1 MGINLPISIEFMK
14 KNKRNERMLRL
25 LACCL
30 IAGSVFPVNVLA
42 DNENPIK
49 LEEKAE
55 IKEQNDK
62 DIKLKAVNL
71 VKVKVLRV
79 VDGDTFKCMI
89 DGKEQT
95 VRLIG
100 VDTPESVNPKEEK
113 NTVEGKI
120 ASEYTKR
127 YLENRDVELEYD
139 IQKADK
145 YGRILAYVWN
155 GDTLFNFKLIRD
167 GIAKPMTI
175 APNVK
180 YSKIIKNLEKKA
192 VENNKGFFNKEY
204 KEKDILDKI
213 TAERTKEELLEKDSE
228 TSKTTLEYDFSVTK
242 YNSDNSVEFK
252 VYNKNNNEFL
262 KDFVFTIKEKDK
274 EDIIAEE
281 KSDDN
286 GNVKFTN
293 LDSEKE
299 YEISLK
305 KVTDGY
311 KNQENKIAVKF
322 PKATEEDVNKGFEA
336 TLNVVVK
343 DIEGKLIGHM
353 TKSSPDGSDI
363 VIDCNE
369 PITLE
374 NGKYTII
381 KSTTPTGVTLDKEKN
396 KINVSFE
403 KDNNIIEIFLT
414 VKEVK
419 NDNVKED
426 DKTSNKENTRVKPRV
441 TIEDTKKGSQKHEKE
456 VPGIYV
462 KNEYKNKPIIINQS
476 QKIKWDSIFGC
487 NDNYSI
493 IGGKFYNIDVNK
505 VGKYKNISGE
515 VYWKNNT
522 TNVSGKTPINDF
534 TVEVVASDGTSP
546 DVANEKNKDADNSK
560 TGNSP
565 QTGEKSNKTLLI
577 SMFSISLA
585 SLLGYLYVER
595 EKVKKLLKSL
605 KVK

>member
-1 MGINLPISIEFMK
+1 
-14 KNKRNERMLRL
+14 MLKL

-30 IAGSVFPVNVLA
+30 IAGSVFPINVLA
-42 DNENPIK
+42 DNENPTK
-49 LEEKAE
+49 LEEKVE

-62 DIKLKAVNL
+62 DLKLKAVNL

-100 VDTPESVNPKEEK
+100 VDTPESVNPNKEK

-127 YLENRDVELEYD
+127 YLEDRDVELEYD
-139 IQKADK
+139 IQKTDK
-145 YGRILAYVWN
+145 YGRVLAYVWN

-180 YSKIIKNLEKKA
+180 YSKIIRNLEKKA
-192 VENNKGFFNKEY
+192 IENNKGFFNKDY

-213 TAERTKEELLEKDSE
+213 TAERTKEELLEKDSK
-228 TSKTTLEYDFSVTK
+228 TSETTLEYDFSTTK
-242 YNSDNSVEFK
+242 YNSDKSVEFK

-262 KDFVFTIKEKDK
+262 KDFVFTIKEKDSEEILK
-274 EDIIAEE
+274 EE
-281 KSDDN
+281 KSDEN
-286 GNVKFTN
+286 GNVKYTN
-293 LDSEKE
+293 LDPKKE

-305 KVTDGY
+305 SVTDGY
-311 KNQENKIAVKF
+311 ENKENKIAVQF
-322 PKATEEDVNKGFEA
+322 PTISDTQEETNKGFEA
-336 TLNVVVK
+336 TLNVVIK
-343 DIEGKLIGHM
+343 DSDGKLIGHM

-374 NGKYTII
+374 NGKYTIV
-381 KSTTPTGVTLDKEKN
+381 KSTTPSGVTLDKEKN

-414 VKEVK
+414 VKEVI

-426 DKTSNKENTRVKPRV
+426 DKTTNNTKVNPRV
-441 TIEDTKKGSQKHEKE
+441 TVEDTKKESQKHEKE

-462 KNEYKNKPIIINQS
+462 KNEYKNKPIVINQG

-534 TVEVVASDGTSP
+534 TVEIVAHDGTSP
-546 DVANEKNKDADNSK
+546 DVAKEKNKDADNSK
-560 TGNSP
+560 KGNSP
-565 QTGEKSNKTLLI
+565 QTGEKSNKNLLI
-577 SMFSISLA
+577 SMFSVSFL

>member
-1 MGINLPISIEFMK
+1 
-14 KNKRNERMLRL
+14 MLKL

-30 IAGSVFPVNVLA
+30 IAGSVFPINVLA
-42 DNENPIK
+42 DNENPTK
-49 LEEKAE
+49 LEEKVE

-62 DIKLKAVNL
+62 DLKLKAVNL

-100 VDTPESVNPKEEK
+100 VDTPESVNPNKEK

-127 YLENRDVELEYD
+127 YLEDRDVELEYD
-139 IQKADK
+139 IQKTDK
-145 YGRILAYVWN
+145 YGRVLAYVWN

-180 YSKIIKNLEKKA
+180 YSKIIRNLEKKA
-192 VENNKGFFNKEY
+192 VENNKGFFNKDY

-213 TAERTKEELLEKDSE
+213 TAERTKEELLEKDSK
-228 TSKTTLEYDFSVTK
+228 TSETTLEYDFSTTK
-242 YNSDNSVEFK
+242 YNSDKSVEFK

-262 KDFVFTIKEKDK
+262 KDFVFTIKEKDSEEILK
-274 EDIIAEE
+274 EE
-281 KSDDN
+281 KSDEN

-293 LDSEKE
+293 LDPKKE

-305 KVTDGY
+305 SVTDGY
-311 KNQENKIAVKF
+311 ENKENKIAVQF
-322 PKATEEDVNKGFEA
+322 PTISDTQEETNKGFEA
-336 TLNVVVK
+336 TLNVVIK
-343 DIEGKLIGHM
+343 DSDGKLIGHM

-374 NGKYTII
+374 NGKYTIV
-381 KSTTPTGVTLDKEKN
+381 KSTTPSGVTLDKEKN

-414 VKEVK
+414 VKEVI

-426 DKTSNKENTRVKPRV
+426 DKTTNNTKVNPRV
-441 TIEDTKKGSQKHEKE
+441 TVEDTKKESQKHEKE

-462 KNEYKNKPIIINQS
+462 KNEYKNKPIVINQG

-534 TVEVVASDGTSP
+534 TVEIVAHDGTSP
-546 DVANEKNKDADNSK
+546 DVAKEKNKDADNSK
-560 TGNSP
+560 KGNSP
-565 QTGEKSNKTLLI
+565 QTGEKSNKNLLI
-577 SMFSISLA
+577 SMFSVSFL

>member
-1 MGINLPISIEFMK
+1 
-14 KNKRNERMLRL
+14 MLKL

-42 DNENPIK
+42 DYENPTKI
-49 LEEKAE
+49 EEKAE
-55 IKEQNDK
+55 VKEQNDK

-139 IQKADK
+139 IQKTDK

-204 KEKDILDKI
+204 KEKDILEKI

-262 KDFVFTIKEKDK
+262 KDFVFTIREKDK

-293 LDSEKE
+293 LNSEKE

-426 DKTSNKENTRVKPRV
+426 DKTSNKENTRVKPKV

-456 VPGIYV
+456 TPGIYV
-462 KNEYKNKPIIINQS
+462 KNEYKNKPIIVNQG

-505 VGKYKNISGE
+505 IGKYKNISGE

-565 QTGEKSNKTLLI
+565 QTGEKSNKNLLI

-595 EKVKKLLKSL
+595 EKIKKLLKNL

>member
-1 MGINLPISIEFMK
+1 MGINLPTKSMK

-42 DNENPIK
+42 DYENPTKI
-49 LEEKAE
+49 EEKAE
-55 IKEQNDK
+55 VKEQNDK

-139 IQKADK
+139 IQKTDK

-192 VENNKGFFNKEY
+192 VESNKGFFNKEY

-262 KDFVFTIKEKDK
+262 KDFVFTIREKDK

-374 NGKYTII
+374 NGKYTIV

-426 DKTSNKENTRVKPRV
+426 GKTSNKENTRVKPKV
-441 TIEDTKKGSQKHEKE
+441 TIEDTKKESEKHEKE
-456 VPGIYV
+456 TPGIYV
-462 KNEYKNKPIIINQS
+462 KNEYKNKPIIINQG

-560 TGNSP
+560 KGNSP
-565 QTGEKSNKTLLI
+565 QTGEKSNKNLLI

-595 EKVKKLLKSL
+595 EKIKKLLKSL

>member
-1 MGINLPISIEFMK
+1 
-14 KNKRNERMLRL
+14 MLKL

-30 IAGSVFPVNVLA
+30 IAGSVFPINVLA
-42 DNENPIK
+42 DNENPTK
-49 LEEKAE
+49 LEEKVE

-62 DIKLKAVNL
+62 DLKLKAVNL

-79 VDGDTFKCMI
+79 GDGDTFKCMI

-100 VDTPESVNPKEEK
+100 VDTPESVNPNKEK

-127 YLENRDVELEYD
+127 YLEDRDVELEYD
-139 IQKADK
+139 IQKTDK
-145 YGRILAYVWN
+145 YGRVLAYVWN

-180 YSKIIKNLEKKA
+180 YSKIIRNLEKKA
-192 VENNKGFFNKEY
+192 VENNKGFFNKDY

-213 TAERTKEELLEKDSE
+213 TAERTKEELLEKDSK
-228 TSKTTLEYDFSVTK
+228 TSETTLEYDFSTTK
-242 YNSDNSVEFK
+242 YNSDKSVEFK

-262 KDFVFTIKEKDK
+262 KDFVFTIKEKDSEEILK
-274 EDIIAEE
+274 EE
-281 KSDDN
+281 KSDEN

-293 LDSEKE
+293 LDPKKE

-305 KVTDGY
+305 SVTDGY
-311 KNQENKIAVKF
+311 ENKENKIAVQF
-322 PKATEEDVNKGFEA
+322 PTISDTQEETNKGFEA
-336 TLNVVVK
+336 TLNVVIK
-343 DIEGKLIGHM
+343 DSDGKLIGHM

-374 NGKYTII
+374 NGKYTIV
-381 KSTTPTGVTLDKEKN
+381 KSTTPSGVTLDKEKN

-414 VKEVK
+414 VKEVI

-426 DKTSNKENTRVKPRV
+426 DKTTNNTKVNPRV
-441 TIEDTKKGSQKHEKE
+441 TVEDTKKESQKHEKE

-462 KNEYKNKPIIINQS
+462 KNEYKNKPIVINQG

-534 TVEVVASDGTSP
+534 TVEIVAHDGTSP
-546 DVANEKNKDADNSK
+546 DVAKEKNKDADNSK
-560 TGNSP
+560 KGNSP
-565 QTGEKSNKTLLI
+565 QTGEKSNKNLLI
-577 SMFSISLA
+577 SMFSVSFL

>member
-1 MGINLPISIEFMK
+1 MK
-14 KNKRNERMLRL
+14 KNKRNERMLKL

-30 IAGSVFPVNVLA
+30 IAGSVFPINVLA
-42 DNENPIK
+42 DNENPTK
-49 LEEKAE
+49 LEEKVE

-62 DIKLKAVNL
+62 DLKLKAVNL

-100 VDTPESVNPKEEK
+100 VDTPESVNPNKEK

-127 YLENRDVELEYD
+127 YLEDRDVELEYD
-139 IQKADK
+139 IQKTDK
-145 YGRILAYVWN
+145 YGRVLAYVWN

-180 YSKIIKNLEKKA
+180 YSKIIRNLEKKA
-192 VENNKGFFNKEY
+192 VENNKGFFNKDY

-213 TAERTKEELLEKDSE
+213 TAERTKEELLEKDSK
-228 TSKTTLEYDFSVTK
+228 TSETTLEYDFSTTK
-242 YNSDNSVEFK
+242 YNSDKSVEFK

-262 KDFVFTIKEKDK
+262 KDFVFTIKEKDSEEILK
-274 EDIIAEE
+274 EE
-281 KSDDN
+281 KSDEN

-293 LDSEKE
+293 LDPKKE

-305 KVTDGY
+305 SVTDGY
-311 KNQENKIAVKF
+311 ENKENKIAVQF
-322 PKATEEDVNKGFEA
+322 PTISDTQEETNKGFEA
-336 TLNVVVK
+336 TLNVVIK
-343 DIEGKLIGHM
+343 DSDGKLIGHM

-374 NGKYTII
+374 NGKYTIV
-381 KSTTPTGVTLDKEKN
+381 KSTTPSGVTLDKEKN

-414 VKEVK
+414 VKEVI

-426 DKTSNKENTRVKPRV
+426 DKTTNNTKVNPRV
-441 TIEDTKKGSQKHEKE
+441 TVEDTKKESQKHEKE

-462 KNEYKNKPIIINQS
+462 KNEYKNKPIVINQG

-534 TVEVVASDGTSP
+534 TVEIVAHDGTSP
-546 DVANEKNKDADNSK
+546 DVAKEKNKDADNSK
-560 TGNSP
+560 KGNSP
-565 QTGEKSNKTLLI
+565 QTGEKSNKNLLI
-577 SMFSISLA
+577 SMFSVSFL

>member
-1 MGINLPISIEFMK
+1 MGINLPIKSMK

-30 IAGSVFPVNVLA
+30 IAGSVFPANVLA
-42 DNENPIK
+42 DYENPTK

-55 IKEQNDK
+55 VKEQNDK

-79 VDGDTFKCMI
+79 VDGDTFKCLI

-139 IQKADK
+139 IQKTDK
-145 YGRILAYVWN
+145 YGRTLAYVWN
-155 GDTLFNFKLIRD
+155 NDTLFNFKLIRD

-180 YSKIIKNLEKKA
+180 YSEIIKNLEKKA

-262 KDFVFTIKEKDK
+262 KDFVFTIREKDK

-322 PKATEEDVNKGFEA
+322 PKTTEEDVNKGFEA

-381 KSTTPTGVTLDKEKN
+381 KSTTPNGVTLDKEKN

-419 NDNVKED
+419 NDPSKED
-426 DKTSNKENTRVKPRV
+426 GKTTNNTKVNPKV

-456 VPGIYV
+456 TPGIYV
-462 KNEYKNKPIIINQS
+462 KNEYKNKPIIINQG

-505 VGKYKNISGE
+505 IGKYKNISGE

-546 DVANEKNKDADNSK
+546 DVAKEKNKDADNSK
-560 TGNSP
+560 KGNSP
-565 QTGEKSNKTLLI
+565 QTGEKSNKNLLI

-595 EKVKKLLKSL
+595 EKIKKILKSL

>member
-1 MGINLPISIEFMK
+1 
-14 KNKRNERMLRL
+14 MLKL

-42 DNENPIK
+42 DNENPTKI
-49 LEEKAE
+49 EEKVE
-55 IKEQNDK
+55 IKEQNDN
-62 DIKLKAVNL
+62 DLKLKAVNL

-100 VDTPESVNPKEEK
+100 VDTPESVNPNKEK

-127 YLENRDVELEYD
+127 YLEDRDVELEYD
-139 IQKADK
+139 IQKTDK
-145 YGRILAYVWN
+145 YGRVLAYVWN

-180 YSKIIKNLEKKA
+180 YSKIIRNLEKKA

-262 KDFVFTIKEKDK
+262 KDFVFTIREKDK

-293 LDSEKE
+293 LDPEKE

-336 TLNVVVK
+336 TLNVVIK

-381 KSTTPTGVTLDKEKN
+381 KSTTPNGVTLDKEKN

-441 TIEDTKKGSQKHEKE
+441 TIEDAKKESQKHKKE

-462 KNEYKNKPIIINQS
+462 KNEYKNKPIIINQG

-505 VGKYKNISGE
+505 IGKYKNISGE

-522 TNVSGKTPINDF
+522 TNISGKTPINDF
-534 TVEVVASDGTSP
+534 TVEVVTSDGTSP

-560 TGNSP
+560 KGNSP
-565 QTGEKSNKTLLI
+565 QTGEKSNKNLLI

-595 EKVKKLLKSL
+595 KKIKKLLKSL

>member
-1 MGINLPISIEFMK
+1 
-14 KNKRNERMLRL
+14 MLKL

-30 IAGSVFPVNVLA
+30 IAGSVFPINVLA
-42 DNENPIK
+42 DNENPTK
-49 LEEKAE
+49 LEEKVE

-62 DIKLKAVNL
+62 DLKLKAVNL

-100 VDTPESVNPKEEK
+100 VDTPESVNPNKEK

-127 YLENRDVELEYD
+127 YLEDRDVELEYD
-139 IQKADK
+139 IQKTDK
-145 YGRILAYVWN
+145 YGRVLAYVWN

-180 YSKIIKNLEKKA
+180 YSKIIRNLEKKA
-192 VENNKGFFNKEY
+192 VENNKGFFNKDY

-213 TAERTKEELLEKDSE
+213 TAERTKEELLEKDSK
-228 TSKTTLEYDFSVTK
+228 TSETTLEYDFSTTK
-242 YNSDNSVEFK
+242 YNSDKSVEFK

-262 KDFVFTIKEKDK
+262 KDFVFTIKEKDSEEILK
-274 EDIIAEE
+274 EE
-281 KSDDN
+281 KSDEN

-293 LDSEKE
+293 LDPKKE

-305 KVTDGY
+305 SVTDGY
-311 KNQENKIAVKF
+311 ENKENKIAVQF
-322 PKATEEDVNKGFEA
+322 PTISDTQEETNKGFEA
-336 TLNVVVK
+336 TLNVVIK
-343 DIEGKLIGHM
+343 DSDGKLIGHM

-374 NGKYTII
+374 NGKYTIV
-381 KSTTPTGVTLDKEKN
+381 KSTTPSGVTLDKEKN

-414 VKEVK
+414 VKEVI

-426 DKTSNKENTRVKPRV
+426 DKTTNNTKVNPRV
-441 TIEDTKKGSQKHEKE
+441 TVEDTKKESQKHEKE

-462 KNEYKNKPIIINQS
+462 KNEYKNKPIVINQG

-534 TVEVVASDGTSP
+534 TVEVVAHDGATP
-546 DVANEKNKDADNSK
+546 DVAKGKNKDGNNSK
-560 TGNSP
+560 KGNSP
-565 QTGEKSNKTLLI
+565 QTGEKSNKNLLI
-577 SMFSISLA
+577 SMFSVSFA

-595 EKVKKLLKSL
+595 EKIKKLLKSL

>member
-1 MGINLPISIEFMK
+1 MGINLPTKSMK

-42 DNENPIK
+42 DYDNPTKI
-49 LEEKAE
+49 EEKAE
-55 IKEQNDK
+55 VKEQNDK

-100 VDTPESVNPKEEK
+100 VDTPESVNPNKEK

-127 YLENRDVELEYD
+127 YLEDRDVELEYD
-139 IQKADK
+139 IQKTDK
-145 YGRILAYVWN
+145 YGRVLAYVWN

-180 YSKIIKNLEKKA
+180 YSKIIRNLEKKA
-192 VENNKGFFNKEY
+192 VENNKGFFNKDY

-213 TAERTKEELLEKDSE
+213 TAERTKEELLEKDSK
-228 TSKTTLEYDFSVTK
+228 TSETTLEYDFSTTK
-242 YNSDNSVEFK
+242 YNSDKSVEFK

-262 KDFVFTIKEKDK
+262 KDFVFTIKEKDSEEILK
-274 EDIIAEE
+274 EE
-281 KSDDN
+281 KSDEN

-293 LDSEKE
+293 LDPKKE

-305 KVTDGY
+305 SVTDGY
-311 KNQENKIAVKF
+311 ENKENKIAVQF
-322 PKATEEDVNKGFEA
+322 PTISDTQEETNKGFEA
-336 TLNVVVK
+336 TLNVVIK
-343 DIEGKLIGHM
+343 DSDGKLIGHM

-374 NGKYTII
+374 NGKYTIV
-381 KSTTPTGVTLDKEKN
+381 KSTTPSGVTLDKEKN

-414 VKEVK
+414 VKEVI

-426 DKTSNKENTRVKPRV
+426 DKTTNNTKVNPRV
-441 TIEDTKKGSQKHEKE
+441 TVEDTKKESQKHEKE

-462 KNEYKNKPIIINQS
+462 KNEYKNKPIVINQG

-534 TVEVVASDGTSP
+534 TVEIVAHDGTSP
-546 DVANEKNKDADNSK
+546 DVAKEKNKDADNSK
-560 TGNSP
+560 KGNSP
-565 QTGEKSNKTLLI
+565 QTGEKSNKNLLI
-577 SMFSISLA
+577 SMFSVSFL

>member
-1 MGINLPISIEFMK
+1 MNFTLSKNMR
-14 KNKRNERMLRL
+14 KNKKMMKL

-30 IAGSVFPVNVLA
+30 IAGSILPVNVLA
-42 DNENPIK
+42 DNHHPTSIETKAEK
-49 LEEKAE
+49 LEE
-55 IKEQNDK
+55 NDK

-100 VDTPESVNPKEEK
+100 VDTPESVNPNEEK

-120 ASEYTKR
+120 ASEYTKK
-127 YLENRDVELEYD
+127 YLENRDVELEFD
-139 IQKADK
+139 IQKTDK
-145 YGRILAYVWN
+145 YGRVLAYVWN
-155 GDTLFNFKLIRD
+155 DDTMFNFKLIRD

-180 YSKIIKNLEKKA
+180 YSEIIKNLERAA
-192 VENNKGFFNKEY
+192 VENNKGFFNKDY

-213 TAERTKEELLEKDSE
+213 TSERIKEENNKKNTEKA
-228 TSKTTLEYDFSVTK
+228 LEYEFSLIK
-242 YNSDNSVEFK
+242 YNADNSVEFK

-262 KDFVFTIKEKDK
+262 KDFVFAIREKDK
-274 EDIIAEE
+274 EDTIAEE

-311 KNQENKIAVKF
+311 ENQENKIAIKF
-322 PKATEEDVNKGFEA
+322 PKTTEEDVNKGFEA

-374 NGKYTII
+374 NSKYII
-381 KSTTPTGVTLDKEKN
+381 VKSTTPSGVTLDKNKN

-419 NDNVKED
+419 EESKTTTKDENKTKPLVTVEDN
-426 DKTSNKENTRVKPRV
+426 KTE
-441 TIEDTKKGSQKHEKE
+441 TKKHEKE

-462 KNEYKNKPIIINQS
+462 KDIFKNKPIVLFKGQE
-476 QKIKWDSIFGC
+476 IKWDSIFGC

-493 IGGKFYNIDVNK
+493 IGGKFYNVDINK
-505 VGKYKNISGE
+505 LGEYKNISGE
-515 VYWKNNT
+515 VYWKNNK

-534 TVEVVASDGTSP
+534 TVRVDSADGTSS
-546 DVANEKNKDADNSK
+546 DVSNEKNKNADNENTK
-560 TGNSP
+560 NGNSP
-565 QTGEKSNKTLLI
+565 KTGEKSNKNLLI

-595 EKVKKLLKSL
+595 GKIRKLLK

>member
-1 MGINLPISIEFMK
+1 MGINLPTKSMK

-42 DNENPIK
+42 DYENPTKI
-49 LEEKAE
+49 EEKAE
-55 IKEQNDK
+55 VKEQNDK

-139 IQKADK
+139 IQKTDK

-192 VENNKGFFNKEY
+192 VESNKGFFNKEY

-262 KDFVFTIKEKDK
+262 KDFVFTIREKDK

-426 DKTSNKENTRVKPRV
+426 DKTSNKENTRVKPKV

-462 KNEYKNKPIIINQS
+462 KNEYKNKPIIVNQG

-505 VGKYKNISGE
+505 IGKYKNISGE

-565 QTGEKSNKTLLI
+565 QTGEKSNKNLLI

-595 EKVKKLLKSL
+595 EKIKKLLKNL

>member
-1 MGINLPISIEFMK
+1 MK
-14 KNKRNERMLRL
+14 KNKRNERMLKL

-30 IAGSVFPVNVLA
+30 IAGSVFPINVLA
-42 DNENPIK
+42 DNENPTK
-49 LEEKAE
+49 LEEKVE

-62 DIKLKAVNL
+62 DLKLKSVNL

-100 VDTPESVNPKEEK
+100 VDTPESVNPNKEK

-127 YLENRDVELEYD
+127 YLEDRDVELEYD
-139 IQKADK
+139 IQKTDK
-145 YGRILAYVWN
+145 YGRVLAYVWN

-180 YSKIIKNLEKKA
+180 YSKIIRNLEKKA
-192 VENNKGFFNKEY
+192 VENNKGFFNKDY

-213 TAERTKEELLEKDSE
+213 TAERTKEELLEKDSK
-228 TSKTTLEYDFSVTK
+228 TSETTLEYDFSTTK
-242 YNSDNSVEFK
+242 YNSDKSVEFK

-262 KDFVFTIKEKDK
+262 KDFVFTIKEKDSEEILK
-274 EDIIAEE
+274 EE
-281 KSDDN
+281 KSDEN

-293 LDSEKE
+293 LDPKKE

-305 KVTDGY
+305 SVTDGY
-311 KNQENKIAVKF
+311 ENKENKIAVQF
-322 PKATEEDVNKGFEA
+322 PTISDTQEETNKGFEA
-336 TLNVVVK
+336 TLNVVIK
-343 DIEGKLIGHM
+343 DSDGKLIGHM

-374 NGKYTII
+374 NGKYTIV
-381 KSTTPTGVTLDKEKN
+381 KSTTPSGVTLDKEKN

-414 VKEVK
+414 VKEVI

-426 DKTSNKENTRVKPRV
+426 DKTTNNTKVNPRV
-441 TIEDTKKGSQKHEKE
+441 TVEDTKKESQKHEKE

-462 KNEYKNKPIIINQS
+462 KNEYKNKPIVINQG

-534 TVEVVASDGTSP
+534 TVEIVAHDGTSP
-546 DVANEKNKDADNSK
+546 DVAKEKNKDADNSK
-560 TGNSP
+560 KGNSP
-565 QTGEKSNKTLLI
+565 QTGEKSNKNLLI
-577 SMFSISLA
+577 SMFSVSFL

>member
-1 MGINLPISIEFMK
+1 
-14 KNKRNERMLRL
+14 MLKL

-30 IAGSVFPVNVLA
+30 IAGSVFPINVLA
-42 DNENPIK
+42 DNENPTK
-49 LEEKAE
+49 LEEKVE

-62 DIKLKAVNL
+62 DLKLKSVNL

-100 VDTPESVNPKEEK
+100 VDTPESVNPNKEK

-127 YLENRDVELEYD
+127 YLEDRDVELEYD
-139 IQKADK
+139 IQKTDK
-145 YGRILAYVWN
+145 YGRVLAYVWN

-180 YSKIIKNLEKKA
+180 YSKIIRNLEKKA
-192 VENNKGFFNKEY
+192 VENNKGFFNKDY

-213 TAERTKEELLEKDSE
+213 TAERTKEELLEKDSK
-228 TSKTTLEYDFSVTK
+228 TSETTLEYDFSTTK
-242 YNSDNSVEFK
+242 YNSDKSVEFK

-262 KDFVFTIKEKDK
+262 KDFVFTIKEKDSEEILK
-274 EDIIAEE
+274 EE
-281 KSDDN
+281 KSDEN

-293 LDSEKE
+293 LDPKKE

-305 KVTDGY
+305 SVTDGY
-311 KNQENKIAVKF
+311 ENKENKIAVQF
-322 PKATEEDVNKGFEA
+322 PTISDTQEETNKGFEA
-336 TLNVVVK
+336 TLNVVIK
-343 DIEGKLIGHM
+343 DSDGKLIGHM

-374 NGKYTII
+374 NGKYTIV
-381 KSTTPTGVTLDKEKN
+381 KSTTPSGVTLDKEKN

-414 VKEVK
+414 VKEVI

-426 DKTSNKENTRVKPRV
+426 DKTTNNTKVNPRV
-441 TIEDTKKGSQKHEKE
+441 TVEDTKKESQKHEKE

-462 KNEYKNKPIIINQS
+462 KNEYKNKPIVINQG

-534 TVEVVASDGTSP
+534 TVEIVAHDGTSP
-546 DVANEKNKDADNSK
+546 DVAKEKNKDADNSK
-560 TGNSP
+560 KGNSP
-565 QTGEKSNKTLLI
+565 QTGEKSNKNLLI
-577 SMFSISLA
+577 SMFSVSFL

>member
-1 MGINLPISIEFMK
+1 
-14 KNKRNERMLRL
+14 MLKL

-30 IAGSVFPVNVLA
+30 IAGSVFPINVLA
-42 DNENPIK
+42 DNENPTK
-49 LEEKAE
+49 LEEKVE

-62 DIKLKAVNL
+62 DLKLKSVNL

-100 VDTPESVNPKEEK
+100 VDTPESVNPNKEK

-127 YLENRDVELEYD
+127 YLEDRDVELEYD
-139 IQKADK
+139 IQKTDK
-145 YGRILAYVWN
+145 YGRVLAYVWN

-180 YSKIIKNLEKKA
+180 YSKIIRNLEKKA

-213 TAERTKEELLEKDSE
+213 TAERTKEELLEKDSK
-228 TSKTTLEYDFSVTK
+228 TSETTLEYDFSVTK
-242 YNSDNSVEFK
+242 YNSDKSVEFK

-262 KDFVFTIKEKDK
+262 KDFVFTIKEKDSEEILK
-274 EDIIAEE
+274 EE
-281 KSDDN
+281 KSDEN

-293 LDSEKE
+293 LDPKKE

-305 KVTDGY
+305 SVTDGY
-311 KNQENKIAVKF
+311 ENKENKIAVQF
-322 PKATEEDVNKGFEA
+322 PTISDTQEETNKGFEA
-336 TLNVVVK
+336 TLNVVIK
-343 DIEGKLIGHM
+343 DSDGKLIGHM

-374 NGKYTII
+374 NGKYTIV
-381 KSTTPTGVTLDKEKN
+381 KSTTPSGVTLDKEKN

-414 VKEVK
+414 VKEVI

-426 DKTSNKENTRVKPRV
+426 DKTTNNTKVNPRV
-441 TIEDTKKGSQKHEKE
+441 TVEDTKKESQKHEKE

-462 KNEYKNKPIIINQS
+462 KNEYKNKPIVINQG

-534 TVEVVASDGTSP
+534 TVEIVAHDGTSP
-546 DVANEKNKDADNSK
+546 DVAKEKNKDADNSK
-560 TGNSP
+560 KGNSP
-565 QTGEKSNKTLLI
+565 QTGEKSNKNLLI
-577 SMFSISLA
+577 SMFSVSFL

>member
-1 MGINLPISIEFMK
+1 MK
-14 KNKRNERMLRL
+14 KNKRNERMLKL

-30 IAGSVFPVNVLA
+30 IAGSVFPINVLA
-42 DNENPIK
+42 DNENPTK

-62 DIKLKAVNL
+62 DLKLKAINL

-100 VDTPESVNPKEEK
+100 VDTPESVNPNKEK

-139 IQKADK
+139 IQKTDK

-180 YSKIIKNLEKKA
+180 YSKIIRNLEKKA
-192 VENNKGFFNKEY
+192 VENNQGFFNKEY

-213 TAERTKEELLEKDSE
+213 TAERTKEELLEKDSK
-228 TSKTTLEYDFSVTK
+228 TSETTLEYDFSTTK
-242 YNSDNSVEFK
+242 YNSDKSVEFK

-262 KDFVFTIKEKDK
+262 KDFVFTIKEKNNEEILK
-274 EDIIAEE
+274 EE
-281 KSDDN
+281 KSDEN

-293 LDSEKE
+293 LDPKKE

-305 KVTDGY
+305 SVTDGY
-311 KNQENKIAVKF
+311 ENKENKIAVQF
-322 PKATEEDVNKGFEA
+322 PTISDIQKDTNKGFEA
-336 TLNVVVK
+336 TLNVVIK
-343 DIEGKLIGHM
+343 DSDGKLIGHM

-374 NGKYTII
+374 NGKYTIV

-426 DKTSNKENTRVKPRV
+426 DKTSSKENTRVKSRV
-441 TIEDTKKGSQKHEKE
+441 TIEDTKKESEKQKRET
-456 VPGIYV
+456 PGIYV
-462 KNEYKNKPIIINQS
+462 KNEYKNKPIVINQG

-493 IGGKFYNIDVNK
+493 IGGKFYNIDANK
-505 VGKYKNISGE
+505 IGKYKNISGE

-534 TVEVVASDGTSP
+534 TVEVVAHDGATP
-546 DVANEKNKDADNSK
+546 DVAKDKNKDTDNSK
-560 TGNSP
+560 KGNSP
-565 QTGEKSNKTLLI
+565 QTGEKSNKNLLI

-595 EKVKKLLKSL
+595 EKIKKLLKSL

>member
-1 MGINLPISIEFMK
+1 MNFTLSKNMR
-14 KNKRNERMLRL
+14 KNKKMMKL

-30 IAGSVFPVNVLA
+30 IAGSILPVNVLA
-42 DNENPIK
+42 DNHHSTSIETKAEK
-49 LEEKAE
+49 LEE
-55 IKEQNDK
+55 NDK

-100 VDTPESVNPKEEK
+100 VDTPESVNPNEEK

-120 ASEYTKR
+120 ASEYTKK
-127 YLENRDVELEYD
+127 YLENRDVELEFD
-139 IQKADK
+139 IQKTDK
-145 YGRILAYVWN
+145 YGRVLAYVWN
-155 GDTLFNFKLIRD
+155 DDTMFNFKLIRD

-180 YSKIIKNLEKKA
+180 YSEIIKNLERAA
-192 VENNKGFFNKEY
+192 VENNKGFFNKDY

-213 TAERTKEELLEKDSE
+213 TSERIKEENNKKNTEKA
-228 TSKTTLEYDFSVTK
+228 LEYEFSLIK
-242 YNSDNSVEFK
+242 YNADNSVEFK

-262 KDFVFTIKEKDK
+262 KDFVFAIREKDK
-274 EDIIAEE
+274 ENTIAEE

-311 KNQENKIAVKF
+311 ENQENKIAIKF
-322 PKATEEDVNKGFEA
+322 PKTTEEDVNKGFEA

-343 DIEGKLIGHM
+343 NIEGKLIGHM

-374 NGKYTII
+374 NSKYII
-381 KSTTPTGVTLDKEKN
+381 VKSTTPSGVTLDKNKN

-419 NDNVKED
+419 EESKTTTKDENKTKPLVTVEDN
-426 DKTSNKENTRVKPRV
+426 KTETR
-441 TIEDTKKGSQKHEKE
+441 KHEKE

-462 KNEYKNKPIIINQS
+462 KDIYKNKPIVLFKGQE
-476 QKIKWDSIFGC
+476 IKWDSIFGC

-493 IGGKFYNIDVNK
+493 IGGKFYNVDINK
-505 VGKYKNISGE
+505 LGEYKNISGE
-515 VYWKNNT
+515 VYWKNNK

-534 TVEVVASDGTSP
+534 TVRVDSADGTSP
-546 DVANEKNKDADNSK
+546 DVSNEKNKNADNENTK
-560 TGNSP
+560 NGNSP
-565 QTGEKSNKTLLI
+565 QTGEKSNKNLLI
-577 SMFSISLA
+577 SMFSISFA

-595 EKVKKLLKSL
+595 EKIRKLLK

>member
-565 QTGEKSNKTLLI
+565 QTGEKSNKNLLI

>member
-1 MGINLPISIEFMK
+1 MGINLPIKSMK

-42 DNENPIK
+42 DYENPTK

-55 IKEQNDK
+55 VKEQNDK

-139 IQKADK
+139 IQKTDK

-180 YSKIIKNLEKKA
+180 YSEIIKNLEKKA

-213 TAERTKEELLEKDSE
+213 TADRTKEELLEKDSE
-228 TSKTTLEYDFSVTK
+228 ISKTTLEYDFSVTK

-262 KDFVFTIKEKDK
+262 KDFVFTIREKDK

-299 YEISLK
+299 YVISLK

-374 NGKYTII
+374 NGKYTIV

-426 DKTSNKENTRVKPRV
+426 DKTSNKENTRVKPKV

-456 VPGIYV
+456 TPGIYV
-462 KNEYKNKPIIINQS
+462 KNEYKNKPIIINQG

-505 VGKYKNISGE
+505 IGKYKNISGE

-560 TGNSP
+560 KGNSP
-565 QTGEKSNKTLLI
+565 QTGEKSNKNLLI

-595 EKVKKLLKSL
+595 EKIKKILKSL

>member
-1 MGINLPISIEFMK
+1 MK

-42 DNENPIK
+42 DYDNPTKI
-49 LEEKAE
+49 EEKAE
-55 IKEQNDK
+55 VKEQNDK

-100 VDTPESVNPKEEK
+100 VDTPESVNPNKEK

-127 YLENRDVELEYD
+127 YLEDRDVELEYD
-139 IQKADK
+139 IQKTDK
-145 YGRILAYVWN
+145 YGRVLAYVWN

-180 YSKIIKNLEKKA
+180 YSKIIRNLEKKA
-192 VENNKGFFNKEY
+192 VENNKGFFNKDY

-213 TAERTKEELLEKDSE
+213 TAERTKEELLEKDSK
-228 TSKTTLEYDFSVTK
+228 TSETTLEYDFSTTK
-242 YNSDNSVEFK
+242 YNSDKSVEFK

-262 KDFVFTIKEKDK
+262 KDFVFTIKEKDSEEILK
-274 EDIIAEE
+274 EE
-281 KSDDN
+281 KSDEN

-293 LDSEKE
+293 LDPKKE

-305 KVTDGY
+305 SVTDGY
-311 KNQENKIAVKF
+311 ENKENKIAVQF
-322 PKATEEDVNKGFEA
+322 PTISDTQEETNKGFEA
-336 TLNVVVK
+336 TLNVVIK
-343 DIEGKLIGHM
+343 DSDGKLIGHM

-374 NGKYTII
+374 NGKYTIV
-381 KSTTPTGVTLDKEKN
+381 KSTTPSGVTLDKEKN

-414 VKEVK
+414 VKEVI

-426 DKTSNKENTRVKPRV
+426 DKTTNNTKVNPRV
-441 TIEDTKKGSQKHEKE
+441 TVEDTKKESQKHEKE

-462 KNEYKNKPIIINQS
+462 KNEYKNKPIVINQG

-534 TVEVVASDGTSP
+534 TVEIVAHDGTSP
-546 DVANEKNKDADNSK
+546 DVAKEKNKDADNSK
-560 TGNSP
+560 KGNSP
-565 QTGEKSNKTLLI
+565 QTGEKSNKNLLI
-577 SMFSISLA
+577 SMFSVSFL

>member
-1 MGINLPISIEFMK
+1 MGINFPLSKNMR
-14 KNKRNERMLRL
+14 KNKKMMKL

-30 IAGSVFPVNVLA
+30 IASSVLPVNVLA
-42 DNENPIK
+42 DNQTPTKIETKSEK
-49 LEEKAE
+49 LEE
-55 IKEQNDK
+55 NDK
-62 DIKLKAVNL
+62 NIKLKAVNL

-95 VRLIG
+95 IRLIG

-127 YLENRDVELEYD
+127 YLENRDVELEFD
-139 IQKADK
+139 IQKTDK
-145 YGRILAYVWN
+145 YGRVLAYVWN
-155 GDTLFNFKLIRD
+155 GDTMFNFKLIRD

-175 APNVK
+175 APNVR
-180 YSKIIKNLEKKA
+180 YSEIIKNLEKTA
-192 VENNKGFFNKEY
+192 VENNKGFFNKDY
-204 KEKDILDKI
+204 KEKDILEKI
-213 TAERTKEELLEKDSE
+213 SKERIIEENTKNDTEKA
-228 TSKTTLEYDFSVTK
+228 LEYDLSVTK
-242 YNSDNSVEFK
+242 YNADNSVEFK

-262 KDFVFTIKEKDK
+262 KDFIFEIREKDK
-274 EDIIAEE
+274 EDILTEE
-281 KSDDN
+281 KSDNN

-293 LDSEKE
+293 LDPEKE

-305 KVTDGY
+305 KVSDGY
-311 KNQENKIAVKF
+311 KNQENKISVKF
-322 PKATEEDVNKGFEA
+322 PKNTDKDTNKGFEA

-343 DIEGKLIGHM
+343 DTEGKIIGHM

-363 VIDCNE
+363 IIDCNE

-374 NGKYTII
+374 NSKYVIV
-381 KSTTPTGVTLDKEKN
+381 KSTTPSGVTLDKEKN
-396 KINVSFE
+396 KINVAFE

-419 NDNVKED
+419 DDSVKED
-426 DKTSNKENTRVKPRV
+426 NKTTTKEENKTKPQITVEENKNG
-441 TIEDTKKGSQKHEKE
+441 TKKHEKE

-462 KNEYKNKPIIINQS
+462 KDIYKNKPIILFKGQE
-476 QKIKWDSIFGC
+476 IKWDSIFGC

-493 IGGKFYNIDVNK
+493 IGGKFYNVDTNK
-505 VGKYKNISGE
+505 LGEYKNISGE
-515 VYWKNNT
+515 VYWKNNK

-534 TVEVVASDGTSP
+534 TVRVDSADGTSP
-546 DVANEKNKDADNSK
+546 DVSNEKNKNVDNENTK
-560 TGNSP
+560 NGNSP
-565 QTGEKSNKTLLI
+565 KTGEKSNKNLLI
-577 SMFSISLA
+577 SMFSVSAA

-595 EKVKKLLKSL
+595 EKIRKLLK
-605 KVK
+605 K

>member
-1 MGINLPISIEFMK
+1 
-14 KNKRNERMLRL
+14 MLKL

-30 IAGSVFPVNVLA
+30 IAGSVFPINVLA
-42 DNENPIK
+42 DNENPTK
-49 LEEKAE
+49 LEEKVE

-62 DIKLKAVNL
+62 DLKLKAVNL

-100 VDTPESVNPKEEK
+100 VDTPESVNPNKEK

-127 YLENRDVELEYD
+127 YLEDRDVELEYD
-139 IQKADK
+139 IQKTDK
-145 YGRILAYVWN
+145 YGRVLAYVWN

-180 YSKIIKNLEKKA
+180 YSKIIRNLEKKA
-192 VENNKGFFNKEY
+192 IENNKGFFNKDY

-213 TAERTKEELLEKDSE
+213 TAERTKEELLEKDSK
-228 TSKTTLEYDFSVTK
+228 TSETTLEYDFSTTK
-242 YNSDNSVEFK
+242 YNSDKSVEFK

-262 KDFVFTIKEKDK
+262 KDFVFTIKEKDSEEILK
-274 EDIIAEE
+274 EE
-281 KSDDN
+281 KSDEN

-293 LDSEKE
+293 LDPKKE

-305 KVTDGY
+305 SVTDGY
-311 KNQENKIAVKF
+311 ENKENKIAVQF
-322 PKATEEDVNKGFEA
+322 PTISDTQEETNKGFEA
-336 TLNVVVK
+336 TLNVVIK
-343 DIEGKLIGHM
+343 DSDGKLIGHM

-374 NGKYTII
+374 NGKYTIV
-381 KSTTPTGVTLDKEKN
+381 KSTTPSGVTLDKEKN

-414 VKEVK
+414 VKEVI

-426 DKTSNKENTRVKPRV
+426 DKTTNNTKVNPRV
-441 TIEDTKKGSQKHEKE
+441 TVEDTKKESQKHEKE

-462 KNEYKNKPIIINQS
+462 KNEYKNKPIVINQG

-534 TVEVVASDGTSP
+534 TVEIVAHDGTSP
-546 DVANEKNKDADNSK
+546 DVAKEKNKDADNSK
-560 TGNSP
+560 KGNSP
-565 QTGEKSNKTLLI
+565 QTGEKSNKNLLI
-577 SMFSISLA
+577 SMFSVSFL

>member
-1 MGINLPISIEFMK
+1 
-14 KNKRNERMLRL
+14 MLKL

-42 DNENPIK
+42 DYENPTKI
-49 LEEKAE
+49 EEKAE
-55 IKEQNDK
+55 VKEQNDK

-139 IQKADK
+139 IQKTDK

-155 GDTLFNFKLIRD
+155 GDSLFNFKLIRD

-426 DKTSNKENTRVKPRV
+426 DKTSNKENTRVKPKV

-456 VPGIYV
+456 TPGIYV
-462 KNEYKNKPIIINQS
+462 KNEYKNKPIIINQG

-505 VGKYKNISGE
+505 IGKYKSVSGE

-560 TGNSP
+560 KGNSP
-565 QTGEKSNKTLLI
+565 QTGEKSNKNLLI

-595 EKVKKLLKSL
+595 EKIKKILKSL

>member
-1 MGINLPISIEFMK
+1 MGINLPIKSMK

-42 DNENPIK
+42 DYENPTK
-49 LEEKAE
+49 LEEKSE
-55 IKEQNDK
+55 VKEQNDK

-139 IQKADK
+139 IQKTDK

-192 VENNKGFFNKEY
+192 VESNKGFFNKEY

-262 KDFVFTIKEKDK
+262 KDFVFTIREKDK

-426 DKTSNKENTRVKPRV
+426 DKTSNKENTRAKPRV

-456 VPGIYV
+456 TPGIYV
-462 KNEYKNKPIIINQS
+462 KNEYKNKPIIINQG

-505 VGKYKNISGE
+505 IGKYKNISGE

-565 QTGEKSNKTLLI
+565 QTGEKSNKNLLI

-595 EKVKKLLKSL
+595 EKIKKLLKNL

>member
-1 MGINLPISIEFMK
+1 MGINLPTKSMK

-42 DNENPIK
+42 DYENPTKI
-49 LEEKAE
+49 EEKAE
-55 IKEQNDK
+55 VKEQNDK

-139 IQKADK
+139 IQKTDK

-192 VENNKGFFNKEY
+192 VESNKGFFNKEY

-262 KDFVFTIKEKDK
+262 KDFVFTIREKDK

-426 DKTSNKENTRVKPRV
+426 DKTSNKENTRAKPRV

-456 VPGIYV
+456 TPGIYV
-462 KNEYKNKPIIINQS
+462 KNEYKNKPIIINQG

-505 VGKYKNISGE
+505 IGKYKNISGE

-560 TGNSP
+560 KGNSP
-565 QTGEKSNKTLLI
+565 QTGEKSNKNLLI

-595 EKVKKLLKSL
+595 EKIKKLLKSL

>member
-1 MGINLPISIEFMK
+1 MIVMR
-14 KNKRNERMLRL
+14 KNKKMMKL

-30 IAGSVFPVNVLA
+30 IAGSILPVNVLA
-42 DNENPIK
+42 DNQTPTKIETKAEK
-49 LEEKAE
+49 LEE
-55 IKEQNDK
+55 NDK

-71 VKVKVLRV
+71 VKVKVLKV

-95 VRLIG
+95 IRLIG
-100 VDTPESVNPKEEK
+100 VDTPESVNPKKEK

-120 ASEYTKR
+120 ASEYTKK
-127 YLENRDVELEYD
+127 YLENRDVELEFD
-139 IQKADK
+139 IQKTDK
-145 YGRILAYVWN
+145 YGRVLAYVWN
-155 GDTLFNFKLIRD
+155 GDTMFNFKLIRD

-180 YSKIIKNLEKKA
+180 YSEIIKNLEKTA
-192 VENNKGFFNKEY
+192 VENNKGFFNKDY
-204 KEKDILDKI
+204 NEKDILEKI
-213 TAERTKEELLEKDSE
+213 SKERIKEENNENDTKEA
-228 TSKTTLEYDFSVTK
+228 LEYDFSVTK

-262 KDFVFTIKEKDK
+262 KDFVFTIREKDS
-274 EDIIAEE
+274 ENIIAEE

-293 LDSEKE
+293 LDPEKE

-305 KVTDGY
+305 EVADGY
-311 KNQENKIAVKF
+311 KNQENKISVKF
-322 PKATEEDVNKGFEA
+322 PKITGEKEDVNKGFEA
-336 TLNVVVK
+336 TLNVVIK

-363 VIDCNE
+363 TIDCNE

-374 NGKYTII
+374 NSKYVIV
-381 KSTTPTGVTLDKEKN
+381 KSTTPSGVTLDKEKN

-419 NDNVKED
+419 DDSVKED
-426 DKTSNKENTRVKPRV
+426 NSTTTKDENKTKPLVTVEDNKNETR
-441 TIEDTKKGSQKHEKE
+441 KHEKE

-462 KNEYKNKPIIINQS
+462 KDIFKNKPIVLFKGQE
-476 QKIKWDSIFGC
+476 IKWDSIFGC

-493 IGGKFYNIDVNK
+493 IGGKFYNVDINK
-505 VGKYKNISGE
+505 LGEYKNISGE
-515 VYWKNNT
+515 VYWKNNK

-534 TVEVVASDGTSP
+534 TVRVDSADGTSP
-546 DVANEKNKDADNSK
+546 DVSNEKNKNADNENTK
-560 TGNSP
+560 NGNSP
-565 QTGEKSNKTLLI
+565 QTGEKSNKNLLI
-577 SMFSISLA
+577 SMFSISFA

-595 EKVKKLLKSL
+595 EKIRKLLKKVL
-605 KVK
+605 LKKVK

>member
-1 MGINLPISIEFMK
+1 MGINLPTKSMK

-42 DNENPIK
+42 DYENPTKI
-49 LEEKAE
+49 EEKAE
-55 IKEQNDK
+55 VKEQNDK

-139 IQKADK
+139 IQKTDK

-192 VENNKGFFNKEY
+192 VESNKGFFNKEY

-262 KDFVFTIKEKDK
+262 KDFVFTIREKDK

-426 DKTSNKENTRVKPRV
+426 DKTSNKENTRVKPKV

-462 KNEYKNKPIIINQS
+462 KNEYKNKPIIVNQG

-505 VGKYKNISGE
+505 IGKYKNISGE

-565 QTGEKSNKTLLI
+565 QTGEKSNKNLLI

-585 SLLGYLYVER
+585 SLLGYLCVER
-595 EKVKKLLKSL
+595 EKIKKLLKNL

>member
-1 MGINLPISIEFMK
+1 
-14 KNKRNERMLRL
+14 MLKL

-30 IAGSVFPVNVLA
+30 IAGSVFPINVLA
-42 DNENPIK
+42 DNENPTK
-49 LEEKAE
+49 LEEKVE

-62 DIKLKAVNL
+62 DLKLKSVNL

-100 VDTPESVNPKEEK
+100 VDTPESVNPNKEK

-127 YLENRDVELEYD
+127 YLEDRDVELEYD
-139 IQKADK
+139 IQKTDK
-145 YGRILAYVWN
+145 YGRVLAYVWN

-180 YSKIIKNLEKKA
+180 YSKIIRNLEKKA
-192 VENNKGFFNKEY
+192 VENNKGFFNKDY

-213 TAERTKEELLEKDSE
+213 TAERTKEELLEKDSK
-228 TSKTTLEYDFSVTK
+228 TSETTLEYDFSTTK
-242 YNSDNSVEFK
+242 YNSDKSVEFK

-262 KDFVFTIKEKDK
+262 KDFVFTIKEKDSEEILK
-274 EDIIAEE
+274 EE
-281 KSDDN
+281 KSDEN

-293 LDSEKE
+293 LDPKKE

-305 KVTDGY
+305 SVTDGY
-311 KNQENKIAVKF
+311 ENKENKIAVQF
-322 PKATEEDVNKGFEA
+322 PTISDTQEETNKGFEA
-336 TLNVVVK
+336 TLNVVIK
-343 DIEGKLIGHM
+343 DSDGKLIGHM

-374 NGKYTII
+374 NGKYTIV
-381 KSTTPTGVTLDKEKN
+381 KSTTPSGVTLDKEKN

-414 VKEVK
+414 VKEVI

-426 DKTSNKENTRVKPRV
+426 DKTTNNTKVNPRV
-441 TIEDTKKGSQKHEKE
+441 TVEDTKKESQKHEKE

-462 KNEYKNKPIIINQS
+462 KNEYKNKPIVINQG

-505 VGKYKNISGE
+505 IGKYKNISGE

-534 TVEVVASDGTSP
+534 TIEVVAHDGTSP
-546 DVANEKNKDADNSK
+546 DVAKEKNKDADNSK
-560 TGNSP
+560 KGNSP
-565 QTGEKSNKTLLI
+565 QTGEKSNKNLLI
-577 SMFSISLA
+577 SMFSVSFL

>member
-1 MGINLPISIEFMK
+1 MK
-14 KNKRNERMLRL
+14 KNKRNERMLKL

-30 IAGSVFPVNVLA
+30 IAGSVFPINVLA
-42 DNENPIK
+42 DNENPTK
-49 LEEKAE
+49 LEEKVE
-55 IKEQNDK
+55 IKEHNDK
-62 DIKLKAVNL
+62 DLKLKAVNL

-100 VDTPESVNPKEEK
+100 VDTPESVNPNKEK

-127 YLENRDVELEYD
+127 YLEDRDVELEYD
-139 IQKADK
+139 IQKTDK
-145 YGRILAYVWN
+145 YGRVLAYVWN

-180 YSKIIKNLEKKA
+180 YSKIIRNLEKKA
-192 VENNKGFFNKEY
+192 VENNKGFFNKDY

-213 TAERTKEELLEKDSE
+213 TAERTKEELLEKDSK
-228 TSKTTLEYDFSVTK
+228 TSETTLEYDFSTTK
-242 YNSDNSVEFK
+242 YNSDKSVEFK

-262 KDFVFTIKEKDK
+262 KDFVFTIKEKDSEEILK
-274 EDIIAEE
+274 EE
-281 KSDDN
+281 KSDEN

-293 LDSEKE
+293 LDPKKE

-305 KVTDGY
+305 SVTDGY
-311 KNQENKIAVKF
+311 ENKENKIAVQF
-322 PKATEEDVNKGFEA
+322 PTISDTQEETNKGFEA
-336 TLNVVVK
+336 TLNVVIK
-343 DIEGKLIGHM
+343 DSDGKLIGHM

-374 NGKYTII
+374 NGKYTIV
-381 KSTTPTGVTLDKEKN
+381 KSTTPSGVTLDKEKN

-414 VKEVK
+414 VKEVI

-426 DKTSNKENTRVKPRV
+426 DKTTNNTKVNPRV
-441 TIEDTKKGSQKHEKE
+441 TVEDTKKESQKHEKE

-462 KNEYKNKPIIINQS
+462 KNEYKNKPIVINQG

-534 TVEVVASDGTSP
+534 TVEIVAHDGTSP
-546 DVANEKNKDADNSK
+546 DVAKEKNKDADNSK
-560 TGNSP
+560 KGNSP
-565 QTGEKSNKTLLI
+565 QTGEKSNKNLLI
-577 SMFSISLA
+577 SMFSVSFL

-595 EKVKKLLKSL
+595 EKVKKLLKGI

>member
-1 MGINLPISIEFMK
+1 MGINLPIKSMK

-42 DNENPIK
+42 DYENPTKI
-49 LEEKAE
+49 EEKAE
-55 IKEQNDK
+55 VKEQNDK

-139 IQKADK
+139 IQKTDK
-145 YGRILAYVWN
+145 HGRILAYVWN
-155 GDTLFNFKLIRD
+155 NDTLFNFKLIRD

-262 KDFVFTIKEKDK
+262 KDFVFTIREKDK

-381 KSTTPTGVTLDKEKN
+381 KSTTPNGVTLDKEKN

-441 TIEDTKKGSQKHEKE
+441 TIEDAKKESQKHEKE

-462 KNEYKNKPIIINQS
+462 KNEYKNKPIIINQG

-505 VGKYKNISGE
+505 IGKYKNISGE

-534 TVEVVASDGTSP
+534 TVEVVAFDGTSP

-560 TGNSP
+560 KGNSP
-565 QTGEKSNKTLLI
+565 QTGEKSNKNLLI

-595 EKVKKLLKSL
+595 EKIKKLLKSL

>member
-1 MGINLPISIEFMK
+1 
-14 KNKRNERMLRL
+14 MLKL

-42 DNENPIK
+42 DNENPTKI
-49 LEEKAE
+49 EEKVE
-55 IKEQNDK
+55 IKEQNDN
-62 DIKLKAVNL
+62 DLKLKAVNL

-100 VDTPESVNPKEEK
+100 VDTPESVNPNKEK

-127 YLENRDVELEYD
+127 YLEDRDVELEYD
-139 IQKADK
+139 IQKTDK
-145 YGRILAYVWN
+145 YGRVLAYVWN

-180 YSKIIKNLEKKA
+180 YSKIIRNLEKKA
-192 VENNKGFFNKEY
+192 VENNKGFFNKDY

-213 TAERTKEELLEKDSE
+213 TAERTKEKLLEKDSK
-228 TSKTTLEYDFSVTK
+228 TSETTLEYDFSTTK
-242 YNSDNSVEFK
+242 YNYDKSVEFK

-262 KDFVFTIKEKDK
+262 KDFVFTIKEKDSEEILK
-274 EDIIAEE
+274 EE
-281 KSDDN
+281 KSDEN

-293 LDSEKE
+293 LDPKKE

-305 KVTDGY
+305 SVTDGY
-311 KNQENKIAVKF
+311 ENKENKIAVQI
-322 PKATEEDVNKGFEA
+322 PTISDTQEETNKGFEA
-336 TLNVVVK
+336 TLNVVIK
-343 DIEGKLIGHM
+343 DSDGKLIGHM
-353 TKSSPDGSDI
+353 TKSSPYGSDI
-363 VIDCNE
+363 VIDCNK

-374 NGKYTII
+374 NGKYTIV
-381 KSTTPTGVTLDKEKN
+381 KSTTPSGVTLDKEKN

-414 VKEVK
+414 VKEIK

-426 DKTSNKENTRVKPRV
+426 DKTSSKENTRVKPRV
-441 TIEDTKKGSQKHEKE
+441 TVEDTKKESQKHEKE

-462 KNEYKNKPIIINQS
+462 KNEYKNKPIIINQG
-476 QKIKWDSIFGC
+476 QKIKWDSVFGC

-493 IGGKFYNIDVNK
+493 IGGKFYNIDADK
-505 VGKYKNISGE
+505 IGKYKNISGE

-534 TVEVVASDGTSP
+534 TVEVVAHDGTSP
-546 DVANEKNKDADNSK
+546 DVAEEKNKDSDNSK
-560 TGNSP
+560 KGNSP
-565 QTGEKSNKTLLI
+565 QTGEKSNKNLLI

-585 SLLGYLYVER
+585 SLLGYLYIER
-595 EKVKKLLKSL
+595 EKIIKLLKRI

>member
-1 MGINLPISIEFMK
+1 MGINLPTKSMK

-42 DNENPIK
+42 DYENPTKI
-49 LEEKAE
+49 EEKAE
-55 IKEQNDK
+55 VKEQNDK

-139 IQKADK
+139 IQKTDK

-192 VENNKGFFNKEY
+192 VESNKGFFNKEY

-262 KDFVFTIKEKDK
+262 KDFVFTIREKDK

-426 DKTSNKENTRVKPRV
+426 DKTSNKENTRAKPRV

-456 VPGIYV
+456 TPGIYV
-462 KNEYKNKPIIINQS
+462 KNEYKNKPIIVNQG

-505 VGKYKNISGE
+505 IGKYKNISGE

-565 QTGEKSNKTLLI
+565 QTGEKSNKNLLI

-595 EKVKKLLKSL
+595 EKIKKLLKNL

>member
-1 MGINLPISIEFMK
+1 MK

-42 DNENPIK
+42 DYENPTKI
-49 LEEKAE
+49 EEKAE
-55 IKEQNDK
+55 VKEQNDK

-139 IQKADK
+139 IQKTDK

-192 VENNKGFFNKEY
+192 VESNKGFFNKEY

-262 KDFVFTIKEKDK
+262 KDFVFTIREKDK

-426 DKTSNKENTRVKPRV
+426 DKTSNKENTRAKPRV

-456 VPGIYV
+456 TPGIYV
-462 KNEYKNKPIIINQS
+462 KNEYKNKPIIINQG

-505 VGKYKNISGE
+505 IGKYKNISGE

-534 TVEVVASDGTSP
+534 TVEGVASDGTSP

-560 TGNSP
+560 KGNSP
-565 QTGEKSNKTLLI
+565 QTGEKSNKNLLI

-595 EKVKKLLKSL
+595 EKIKKLLKSL

>member
-1 MGINLPISIEFMK
+1 MGINLPIKSMK

-42 DNENPIK
+42 DYENPTK

-55 IKEQNDK
+55 VKEQNDK

-139 IQKADK
+139 IQKTDK

-180 YSKIIKNLEKKA
+180 YSEIIKNLEKKA

-213 TAERTKEELLEKDSE
+213 TADRTKEELLKKDSE

-262 KDFVFTIKEKDK
+262 KDFVFTIREKDK

-311 KNQENKIAVKF
+311 ENQENKIAVKF

-374 NGKYTII
+374 NGKYTIV

-396 KINVSFE
+396 KINVSFK

-462 KNEYKNKPIIINQS
+462 KNEYKNKPIIINQG

-505 VGKYKNISGE
+505 IGKYKNISGE

-560 TGNSP
+560 KGNSP
-565 QTGEKSNKTLLI
+565 QTGEKSNKNLLI

-595 EKVKKLLKSL
+595 EKIKKILKSL

>member
-1 MGINLPISIEFMK
+1 MGINLPIKSMK

-42 DNENPIK
+42 DYENPTK

-55 IKEQNDK
+55 VKEQNDK

-139 IQKADK
+139 IQKTDK

-180 YSKIIKNLEKKA
+180 YSEIIKNLEKKA

-213 TAERTKEELLEKDSE
+213 TADRTKEELLEKDSE

-262 KDFVFTIKEKDK
+262 KDFVFTIREKDK

-311 KNQENKIAVKF
+311 ENQENKIAVKF

-374 NGKYTII
+374 NGKYTIV

-396 KINVSFE
+396 KINVSFK

-462 KNEYKNKPIIINQS
+462 KNEYKNKPIIINQG

-505 VGKYKNISGE
+505 IGKYKNISGE

-560 TGNSP
+560 KGNSP
-565 QTGEKSNKTLLI
+565 QTGEKSNKNLLI

-595 EKVKKLLKSL
+595 EKIKKILKSL

>member
-1 MGINLPISIEFMK
+1 MGITLPIKSMK
-14 KNKRNERMLRL
+14 KNKKNERMLRL

-42 DNENPIK
+42 DYENPTKI
-49 LEEKAE
+49 EEKAE
-55 IKEQNDK
+55 VKEQNDK

-100 VDTPESVNPKEEK
+100 ADTPESVNPKEEK

-139 IQKADK
+139 IQKTDK

-192 VENNKGFFNKEY
+192 VESNKGFFNKEY

-262 KDFVFTIKEKDK
+262 KDFVFTIREKDK

-396 KINVSFE
+396 NINVSFE

-426 DKTSNKENTRVKPRV
+426 DKTSNKENTRAKPRV

-456 VPGIYV
+456 TPGIYV
-462 KNEYKNKPIIINQS
+462 KNEYKNKPIIINQG

-505 VGKYKNISGE
+505 IGKYKNISGE

-534 TVEVVASDGTSP
+534 TIEVVAHDGTSP
-546 DVANEKNKDADNSK
+546 DVAKEKNKDADNSK
-560 TGNSP
+560 KGNSP
-565 QTGEKSNKTLLI
+565 QTGEKSNKNLLI
-577 SMFSISLA
+577 SMFSVSFL